1 MIIIDTTRK
10 YYYNVGTKNTSFLK
24 VAKLLKDKNVQ
35 NFSFPLMTYDPNLIG
50 VDPWDEVIKED
61 PQMQIRIAAEIE
73 SNVWYF
79 LREVLRVPTPG
90 GSVPFE
96 IHLGNLAMIFCLV
109 NNIDTAIEL
118 PRQHYKTYSA
128 VGYYTWLQLFKA
140 RNYNM
145 IFMHKSA
152 RDTIE
157 NLRRLKNLADP
168 SNNCL
173 PEWLLFMLNS
183 KLDKDNEGEYNIA
196 SNNNLIRCVSPPG
209 DENAAE
215 KAGRGQTVPIA
226 WLDEM
231 AFIKYND
238 VVYGAMRPALS
249 TAYRFA
255 EANGTPYSMLLTT
268 TPSSLSVPHGMF
280 FYSKIMGLAA
290 EFDERFYDW
299 LFEKGLKWLKNYIT
313 ENSGNDFV
321 YIEYSYKDLGKDD
334 QWLQAQIRSLNN
346 DMTLVKREI
355 LLEWTYS
362 SDESLLDEDT
372 LTEISYYAD
381 QDVKARHLF
390 LDKYTLYLMKNPY
403 NLLKKNYLITLD
415 LAGGLGRDK
424 TAITIIDPKDESIIG
439 FMQSNT
445 MSAVEAVD
453 VTIELINT
461 FFPKAVVV
469 PELNHTGGVYVEL
482 LKKKDGGI
490 YEKHIFYTLK
500 ERKFEKEVIDDRTV
514 FNPKKKSYVRKE
526 VRVYGINTNSK
537 TRNIMIEEILWNL
550 IEYRKE
556 SFNNREIFKELKT
569 LQRKSNG
576 KIEHSAAGHDDLLF
590 SYLIGVYALRY
601 ESTSMKRFLKVIAD
615 EYNEELVHPDDRIS
629 SLKQSARISAHSKL
643 ISNQTNKVFSQLM
656 QAEEEIQAEL
666 TEKKLITPKSRSR
679 VARSINAF
687 KSIIN

>member
-50 VDPWDEVIKED
+50 VDPWDEAIKED

-173 PEWLLFMLNS
+173 PDWLLFMLNS

-461 FFPKAVVV
+461 FFPKAVIV

-482 LKKKDGGI
+482 LKKKDSGI

-500 ERKFEKEVIDDRTV
+500 ERKFEKEAIDDRTV

-556 SFNNREIFKELKT
+556 AFNNREIFKELKT

-576 KIEHSAAGHDDLLF
+576 KIEHSVAGHDDLLF

-615 EYNEELVHPDDRIS
+615 EYNEDLIHPDERIS

-643 ISNQTNKVFSQLM
+643 ISNQTNKVFSELM

-666 TEKKLITPKSRSR
+666 AEKKLITSKSRSR
-679 VARSINAF
+679 IARSINTF